1 MIASAKMRESK
12 YLQAPHAA
20 DEKIWCLPLM
30 NGNREKKHCWKDL
43 PSCPPSFKL
52 SSARL
57 RAKFSLQTALG
68 GMSDQIIIW
77 GPNYPFTSPQHT
89 HTHQISMLRNTEAQT
104 AEIPPLLSH
113 IKHQEQ
119 FVLNIARNVLTM
131 G

>member
-43 PSCPPSFKL
+43 PSCPPSFQ
-52 SSARL
+52 SRT
-57 RAKFSLQTALG
+57 Q
-68 GMSDQIIIW
+68 
-77 GPNYPFTSPQHT
+77 SPQAPWSAVWSPGET
-89 HTHQISMLRNTEAQT
+89 LGKWNFFNFFDW
-104 AEIPPLLSH
+104 L
-113 IKHQEQ
+113 
-119 FVLNIARNVLTM
+119 F